1 MKLALKALPLTL
13 CVLLAAP
20 LAAQMPPGPPPGPGA
35 PGGPQ
40 GGPGGPGAVPP
51 DQVLKDALGLT
62 AEQLTSLKSI
72 LDAHRTAADALGKQI
87 GDAQKALG
95 DALNA
100 ATPDATAVG
109 TKLLA
114 VRALEKQ
121 GAALRDQLKA
131 SITGILTADQKT
143 KVDAILATETA
154 LRAAGAL
161 HAFGF

>member
-1 MKLALKALPLTL
+1 MNLVKKALPLGL
-13 CVLLAAP
+13 SLLLATP
-20 LAAQMPPGPPPGPGA
+20 LFAQMPPGPPPGGQGGSGA
-35 PGGPQ
+35 PQ
-40 GGPGGPGAVPP
+40 GGPAGPPP
-51 DQVLKDALGLT
+51 DQVLKEALGLT
-62 AEQLTSLKSI
+62 AEQLTSMKTI
-72 LDAHRTAADALGKQI
+72 LDAHRTAAEALGRQI

-100 ATPDATAVG
+100 ATPDPTTVG

-131 SITGILTADQKT
+131 SLTAIFTADQKA
-143 KVDAILATETA
+143 KADAILATESA

-161 HAFGF
+161 HQLGF